1 MPRPLYIQD
10 LVNER
15 VAGRLPFHE
24 FQRLMDR
31 AIPIVV
37 QMQEQAGIDI
47 VSDGEWRRVSYSDV
61 IADICDGFQYM
72 TKEVQ
77 GEVQRVP
84 VLVRELKPVRPGRF
98 AQEARFLRTVT
109 DSKIK
114 IAMPSPFLL
123 GERLWDPGYS
133 SKAYPTKRDFTEALV
148 PILRQELIHL
158 RDEGAD
164 IAQFD
169 DTQFCLFVDPETR
182 ARYDDPAAEMDYC
195 VDMLNRI
202 VDGIEGIT
210 LALHLCRRY
219 KGRSGWFG
227 EGGYDA
233 ILPALNELDMDLL
246 LMEFAMPKSGGMEVL
261 EKLPERMRLGIGCID
276 VRNPETETPDR
287 VVERIESA
295 LEFVAPERVY
305 MQPDCGFAPGSDMDI
320 SLDEAY
326 GKLRSMGAAARMLR
340 SNHA

>member
-1 MPRPLYIQD
+1 MSF
-10 LVNER
+10 
-15 VAGRLPFHE
+15 AE

-31 AIPIVV
+31 AIPVVV
-37 QMQEQAGIDI
+37 QMQEQAGIEI

-77 GEVQRVP
+77 GEIQRVP
-84 VLVRELKPVRPGRF
+84 VVVGELKPIRPGRF
-98 AQEARFLRTVT
+98 AEEARFLKTVT
-109 DSKIK
+109 DSRIK

-123 GERLWDPGYS
+123 GERLWDPDYS
-133 SKAYPTKRDFTEALV
+133 SHAYPTRKDFTEALL
-148 PILRQELIHL
+148 PILRQELVHL
-158 RDEGAD
+158 RDEDTD

-169 DTQFCLFVDPETR
+169 DTQFCLFVDAENR
-182 ARYDDPAAEMDYC
+182 ARYADPVAEMDYC

-202 VDGIEGIT
+202 VEGIKGIT
-210 LALHLCRRY
+210 LAVHLCRRY

-233 ILPALNELDMDLL
+233 ILPALSKLDVDLL
-246 LMEFAMPKSGGMEVL
+246 LMEFAMPMSGGMDVL
-261 EKLPERMRLGIGCID
+261 EKLPERMSLGIGCID
-276 VRNPETETPDR
+276 VRNPDTETPGQ
-287 VVERIESA
+287 VVERIQSA
-295 LEFVAPERVY
+295 LSFVAPERVY

-326 GKLRSMGAAARMLR
+326 GKLASMGEAARMLR
-340 SNHA
+340 HNHA